1 MLFIS
6 QYEDHVPQA
15 SSLSFGSAES
25 RGSSLDPCA
34 CPLLPGGLG
43 QWVAEALQ
51 LSTTVPYLL
60 LWAYVMALEGT
71 PPVLYLSLLESL
83 GYLPRFRW
91 TSCTQG
97 RKLVTPV
104 KLDCLFLADRFN
116 WLFFSG

>member
-1 MLFIS
+1 MFLKHLVS
-6 QYEDHVPQA
+6 RLVTSE
-15 SSLSFGSAES
+15 G

-71 PPVLYLSLLESL
+71 PPMLYLSLLESL

-91 TSCTQG
+91 TSCMQG

-104 KLDCLFLADRFN
+104 NLIDYFLLIVLTDY
-116 WLFFSG
+116 S